1 MRMPTTIGADVARNS
16 SDHSGC
22 VGARSLMSRRQVIG
36 TAAGLAAVTIVP
48 RHVLGGPGYVPPSE
62 KLNIAGIGIGGR
74 GEGDLDECRSE
85 NVVALCDVD
94 DAYAGRVF
102 AKYPKARK
110 WRDFRKMLDE
120 QRDIDAVV
128 IATPDHTHAV
138 IAMAA
143 IKRGKHIYCEK
154 PLAHSIWECRQLAE
168 AAREAKV
175 ATQLGNQGQATE
187 SNRLVSE
194 ILWDGAI
201 GPVREV
207 HAWCNRYISPRGIG
221 RPSDMP
227 PVPATLD
234 WDLWLGPAKERPY
247 HPCYT
252 PFSWRGWWDFGTGVL
267 GDIGCHQF
275 DPIFRALKLG
285 YPTTVEASSSGVN
298 EETAPLTSIVR
309 FQFPAREQMPAL
321 TLTWY
326 DGGLMP
332 QRPAEL
338 EDGRKFG
345 EADDNLFIGDK
356 GKMLGHRLIPEARMR
371 EYGRPP
377 QRIERSPGH
386 HREWL
391 IACKGG
397 PAARA
402 NFDWAGPLT
411 EVALLGNI
419 ALRMEEQLYEKGL
432 KLDCDGPNMKITNL
446 PEANRYIR
454 DEYRDGWML

>member
-1 MRMPTTIGADVARNS
+1 M
-16 SDHSGC
+16 
-22 VGARSLMSRRQVIG
+22 IG
-36 TAAGLAAVTIVP
+36 TAAGLAALTIVP
-48 RHVLGGPGYVPPSE
+48 RHVLGGPGHVPPSE

-74 GEGDLDECRSE
+74 GEGDLDEVGSE
-85 NVVALCDVD
+85 NIVALCDVD
-94 DAYAGRVF
+94 EAYAGRVF

-110 WRDFRKMLDE
+110 WRDFRTMLDE
-120 QRDIDAVV
+120 QKDIDAVV

-143 IKRGKHIYCEK
+143 IRRGKHVYCEK

-168 AAREAKV
+168 AAREAGV

-187 SNRLVSE
+187 TNRLVSE

-201 GPVREV
+201 GAVREV
-207 HAWCNRYISPRGIG
+207 HAWCNRPISARGIE
-221 RPSDMP
+221 RPKDTP
-227 PVPATLD
+227 QVPATLN
-234 WDLWLGPAKERPY
+234 WDLWLGPARYRPY
-247 HPCYT
+247 HPAYL
-252 PFSWRGWWDFGTGVL
+252 PFHWRSWWDFGTGVL
-267 GDIGCHQF
+267 GDIGCHQL
-275 DPIFRALKLG
+275 DPVFRALRLG
-285 YPTTVEASSSGVN
+285 YPTTVEACSSNMDEGAAVK
-298 EETAPLTSIVR
+298 EETAPKASIVR
-309 FQFPAREQMPAL
+309 FEFPAREGFPPL

-338 EDGRKFG
+338 EEGRKFG

-356 GKMLGHRLIPEARMR
+356 GKMLGYRLIPEARMR
-371 EYGRPP
+371 EYGKPP

-386 HREWL
+386 HKEWL

-411 EVALLGNI
+411 EVVLYGNI
-419 ALRMEEQLYEKGL
+419 ALRMEKQLYEKGL
-432 KLDCDGPNMKITNL
+432 KLHCDGPNMRITNL
-446 PEANRYIR
+446 PEANKYIR
-454 DEYRDGWML
+454 DEYRHGWAL